1 MKSTRVPTIAFG
13 AGGVAA
19 RPANGSDQTSR
30 PTASPVSESLPTF
43 ALSRMPSGIAD
54 PTLLENKADDFAS
67 SRGESVNVV
76 RCGVPISTK
85 TQTRP
90 EGRPI

>member
-13 AGGVAA
+13 AGVFAA
-19 RPANGSDQTSR
+19 HPANGSDQTSY

-43 ALSRMPSGIAD
+43 ALSRSGIAD

-67 SRGESVNVV
+67 RRGGSVNVV
-76 RCGVPISTK
+76 RCGVPISMTM
-85 TQTRP
+85 QTRP

>member
-1 MKSTRVPTIAFG
+1 MNSTRVPTIAFS

-19 RPANGSDQTSR
+19 RPAIGSDRTSH
-30 PTASPVSESLPTF
+30 PTEPFVSDNLPTF

-76 RCGVPISTK
+76 RCGVPISMT

-90 EGRPI
+90 EGRPT

>member
-19 RPANGSDQTSR
+19 HPANGSDQTSY

-67 SRGESVNVV
+67 SRGENVNVV
-76 RCGVPISTK
+76 RCGVPIST
-85 TQTRP
+85 RP